1 MHLRYGWILPIDT
14 PTFPRGNRPDP
25 HSRNAIE
32 DLPHICRR
40 CDSGCGPRSAGSRGV
55 LSGREFQNL
64 LAGGPEG
71 TTISFQGGTDK
82 IFYSPVLKNK
92 LRLSREL
99 GPGFLK
105 QKILQNTVAE
115 GVFIGATIEGGKWRT
130 ISGIAGIAADVESG
144 HGVLTLLQTFPEDT
158 SVTAFQKRDRLY
170 SVVIVEDAPTGV
182 VCRKSQWEKLFAL
195 KGEPKLTT
203 VPCEFTVGN
212 TVTPAGGLGDRLK
225 PCLAG

>member
-1 MHLRYGWILPIDT
+1 MTALNTIRIRQARLAT
-14 PTFPRGNRPDP
+14 TL
-25 HSRNAIE
+25 AA
-32 DLPHICRR
+32 L
-40 CDSGCGPRSAGSRGV
+40 SALTGLAAWTASALGGV

-71 TTISFQGGTDK
+71 TTIVFQGGTDK
-82 IFYSPVLKNK
+82 IFYSPTLKNK
-92 LRLSREL
+92 LRLSSEL

-105 QKILQNTVAE
+105 QKILQNTVTE
-115 GVFIGATIEGGKWRT
+115 GVFIAAMIEGGKWRT

-158 SVTAFQKRDRLY
+158 NVKAFQKRDRLY
-170 SVVIVEDAPTGV
+170 SVVIVEDAPSGV
-182 VCRKSQWEKLFAL
+182 VCRRSQWEKLFAL

-212 TVTPAGGLGDRLK
+212 TVTPAGSQ
-225 PCLAG
+225 

>member
-1 MHLRYGWILPIDT
+1 MRTLNTI
-14 PTFPRGNRPDP
+14 PTGHARLVAAFAALAVLA
-25 HSRNAIE
+25 HSA
-32 DLPHICRR
+32 
-40 CDSGCGPRSAGSRGV
+40 SAGV

-71 TTISFQGGTDK
+71 TTIIFQGGTDK
-82 IFYSPVLKNK
+82 IFYSPTLKNK
-92 LRLSREL
+92 LRLSSEL

-105 QKILQNTVAE
+105 QKILQNTVTE

-158 SVTAFQKRDRLY
+158 SIKAFQKRDRLY
-170 SVVIVEDAPTGV
+170 SVVIVEDAPGGI
-182 VCRKSQWEKLFAL
+182 VCRRSQWERLFAL

-212 TVTPAGGLGDRLK
+212 TVAPAGSQ
-225 PCLAG
+225 

>member
-1 MHLRYGWILPIDT
+1 MATTIAAMAAVAGL
-14 PTFPRGNRPDP
+14 FP
-25 HSRNAIE
+25 
-32 DLPHICRR
+32 
-40 CDSGCGPRSAGSRGV
+40 GPALAEV

-71 TTISFQGGTDK
+71 TTIVFQGGTDK
-82 IFYSPVLKNK
+82 VFYSPTLKNK
-92 LRLSREL
+92 LRLSPEL

-115 GVFIGATIEGGKWRT
+115 GVFISAAIEGGKWRT

-158 SVTAFQKRDRLY
+158 SIKTFQKRDRLY
-170 SVVIVEDAPTGV
+170 SVVIVEDAPGGV
-182 VCRKSQWEKLFAL
+182 VCRRSRWEKLFAL
-195 KGEPKLTT
+195 KGEPELTT

-212 TVTPAGGLGDRLK
+212 TVAPAG
-225 PCLAG
+225 PQ

>member
-1 MHLRYGWILPIDT
+1 MTALNTI
-14 PTFPRGNRPDP
+14 PTGRARLAAAFAALAVLA
-25 HSRNAIE
+25 HSA
-32 DLPHICRR
+32 
-40 CDSGCGPRSAGSRGV
+40 SAGV

-71 TTISFQGGTDK
+71 TTIIFQGGTDK
-82 IFYSPVLKNK
+82 IFYSPTLKNK
-92 LRLSREL
+92 LRLSSEL

-105 QKILQNTVAE
+105 QKILQNTVTE

-158 SVTAFQKRDRLY
+158 SIKAFQKRDRLY
-170 SVVIVEDAPTGV
+170 SVVIVEDAPGGI
-182 VCRKSQWEKLFAL
+182 VCRRSQWERLFAL

-212 TVTPAGGLGDRLK
+212 TVAPAGTR
-225 PCLAG
+225 